1 MEHVIKPVV
10 PAKYLD
16 DKTIYHINPSGRFVI
31 GGPHGDAGLTGRKII
46 IDTYGGWGAH
56 GGGAFSGKDPTK
68 VDRSGAY
75 IARQAAKSIVA
86 SKLARRALVQVSYAI
101 GVPEPL
107 SIFVDTYGTGT
118 KPDSEI
124 LELLKK
130 KFDFRPGMMAI
141 NLDLCRGGN
150 KRYQKTA
157 AYGHFGR
164 DDPDFTWEK
173 VIDLN

>member
-1 MEHVIKPVV
+1 VLSK
-10 PAKYLD
+10 AD
-16 DKTIYHINPSGRFVI
+16 CVI

-75 IARQAAKSIVA
+75 ICRQAAKSIVA
-86 SKLARRALVQVSYAI
+86 AGLARRCLVQVSYSI
-101 GVPEPL
+101 GIPEPL
-107 SIFVDTYGTGT
+107 SVFVDTYGTG
-118 KPDSEI
+118 KRSDGEI
-124 LELLKK
+124 LELVKK
-130 KFDFRPGMMAI
+130 AFDFRPGLIAKH
-141 NLDLCRGGN
+141 LDLKRGGN
-150 KRYQKTA
+150 RYLKTA

-173 VIDLN
+173 VVPLK